1 MDSENPSR
9 DPRYPKSPFS
19 TLPPAEAA
27 GGPGQSGPRYS
38 PFWACIAVFS
48 ALLLANIYQSVSI
61 FQTRSQIKQALK
73 RAEEVLPEARL
84 VQKQLGPPLQDLAT
98 ELLQLSSTN
107 VAARQMVEQFKI
119 TFNPAAAAAAAKTG
133 TNGPAAR

>member
-1 MDSENPSR
+1 MESENPSR
-9 DPRYPKSPFS
+9 DPRFPKSPFGS
-19 TLPPAEAA
+19 PASAEHRVDPAEA
-27 GGPGQSGPRYS
+27 GPRYS

-61 FQTRSQIKQALK
+61 FQTRGQIKQALK

-107 VAARQMVEQFKI
+107 AAARQMVEQFKI
-119 TFNPAAAAAAAKTG
+119 TFNPAAAAAGAKSG